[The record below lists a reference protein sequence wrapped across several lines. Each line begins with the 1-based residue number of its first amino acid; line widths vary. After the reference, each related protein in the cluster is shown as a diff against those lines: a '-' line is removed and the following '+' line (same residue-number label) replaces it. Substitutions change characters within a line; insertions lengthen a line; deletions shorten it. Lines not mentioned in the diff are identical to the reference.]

1 MKKFIA
7 ATFLLA
13 PLVIAQSRPPSSPH
27 PNLSG
32 MWNLNAA
39 TSDFG
44 QTPPPIRQT
53 EEITQ
58 AGEELAI
65 TINLE
70 RTEMKQHYTL
80 RLRIG
85 DPPIPLAAG
94 SFPDD
99 APFRIVTVQGE
110 WQGRTLVLTE
120 KINFQGAEGTLTARY
135 TLAANGKTLNKQS
148 HVSMSGG
155 EFDTKTV
162 YDKQ

>member
-1 MKKFIA
+1 MRTFTSA
-7 ATFLLA
+7 ALLISSLA
-13 PLVIAQSRPPSSPH
+13 VAQTRSTSPAH

-32 MWNLNAA
+32 TWNLNSAA
-39 TSDFG
+39 SDFG
-44 QTPPPIRQT
+44 QAPPPLRQT

-58 AGEELAI
+58 AGEEFAN

-80 RLRIG
+80 RFRIG
-85 DPPIPLAAG
+85 DPPISLAAG

-99 APFRIVTVQGE
+99 APFRIVTVHGE

-120 KINFQGAEGTLTARY
+120 KISYLGSDGTLTARY
-135 TLAANGKTLNKQS
+135 TLAANGKSLDKES
-148 HVSMSGG
+148 HVSMSAG